1 MAHRCCQR
9 AALPLKLAPSLLLLL
24 LAVAAAQEIKLVAG
38 PGCAD
43 LPPSPPT
50 ELKAV
55 PGDGNVTLTF
65 GRPSN
70 GACVSEYQVTVL
82 PVDASTTRSAP
93 PPRQSTQQFSV
104 TIAGLDN
111 GQQYKFFVKAYA
123 AKYRGGGEAQV
134 VAAPIAACDPSA
146 LPLAP
151 TALRA
156 TPGIANVTL
165 CWAPTA
171 NGGCVDEWRVAI
183 QAVQQSGQ
191 RATPA
196 AYKRYNQGGC
206 VTIAELAP
214 GQLYTFSVQAYS
226 AALKSGAYASVQA
239 TPLAPPKQWRCVP
252 VPGQYPLCDA
262 AMAGRCAPLT
272 CQQQLAKGQCS
283 APFMRAVDPATATI
297 IQYCADVCGCS
308 ADPAA
313 GTATAARAMSDAMA
327 NTNAADGT
335 PTVAL
340 RGLRAAA
347 AGATTQASAAA
358 VWASPS
364 GCCAAPPRSFG
375 ADDGAEGDGADSGL

>member
-1 MAHRCCQR
+1 MARHCRQR
-9 AALPLKLAPSLLLLL
+9 AAPLKLALPLLLLL
-24 LAVAAAQEIKLVAG
+24 LAAAAAQEVKLVSG

-50 ELKAV
+50 ELKAT
-55 PGDGNVTLTF
+55 PGDGSVTLTF

-82 PVDASTTRSAP
+82 PVDAAATRSA
-93 PPRQSTQQFSV
+93 PPRQSTQQFSL
-104 TIAGLDN
+104 TIANLTN

-123 AKYRGGGEAQV
+123 ARYRGGGEAQV
-134 VAAPIAACDPSA
+134 VAAPAAACDPAA

-156 TPGIANVTL
+156 TPGVANVTL
-165 CWAPTA
+165 CWAPA
-171 NGGCVDEWRVAI
+171 ASGGCVDEWRVAI

-191 RATPA
+191 RSSPA
-196 AYKRYNQGGC
+196 EYRRYNKGGC
-206 VTIAELAP
+206 VTIASLAP

-252 VPGQYPLCDA
+252 VPGLYPLCEA
-262 AMAGRCAPLT
+262 AAAGRCAPLT
-272 CQQQLAKGQCS
+272 CQQQFAKGQCG
-283 APFMRAVDPATATI
+283 APFMRIVDPASLTI
-297 IQYCADVCGCS
+297 VQHCADLCGCS

-313 GTATAARAMSDAMA
+313 TATRAMPDAAANATAAASATPVARRA
-327 NTNAADGT
+327 
-335 PTVAL
+335 
-340 RGLRAAA
+340 LRAAS
-347 AGATTQASAAA
+347 AGASSQASAAA

-364 GCCAAPPRSFG
+364 GCCATAPRSF
-375 ADDGAEGDGADSGL
+375 ADDTEGDDVADTGL

>member
-50 ELKAV
+50 ELKVV

-70 GACVSEYQVTVL
+70 GACVTVL

-134 VAAPIAACDPSA
+134 VAAPIAACDPLA

-165 CWAPTA
+165 CWAPA
-171 NGGCVDEWRVAI
+171 ASGGCVDEWRVAI

-196 AYKRYNQGGC
+196 AYKRYNKGGC
-206 VTIAELAP
+206 VTIAELTP

-226 AALKSGAYASVQA
+226 AALKGGAYASVQA

-262 AMAGRCAPLT
+262 ALAGRCAPLT
-272 CQQQLAKGQCS
+272 CQQQPAKGQCS
-283 APFMRAVDPATATI
+283 APFMRIVDPATATI
-297 IQYCADVCGCS
+297 IQHCADVCGCS

-313 GTATAARAMSDAMA
+313 GTATAARAMLDAMA
-327 NTNAADGT
+327 NATAAGSTT
-335 PTVAL
+335 PVARRAL
-340 RGLRAAA
+340 RGTG
-347 AGATTQASAAA
+347 AGATTQASSAAL
-358 VWASPS
+358 WASPS
-364 GCCAAPPRSFG
+364 GCCPPRSFG
-375 ADDGAEGDGADSGL
+375 AGDGEEGDGADSGL